1 MKFEV
6 TINQGKI
13 KTKTPQKFSR
23 YLESLEGQKCVLT
36 IEKYKILKTVDQLS
50 YIHVLLKYIADY
62 NGDTLGATKRIAK
75 ERHLPPTP
83 KERYGKIYYD
93 YPSCRD
99 LGKWEMSEFIERVLA
114 DCAFLEIR
122 IPTREELGYSPK

>member
-1 MKFEV
+1 MLFQVKIE
-6 TINQGKI
+6 QGRV
-13 KTKTPQKFSR
+13 KTKTPHKFQQ
-23 YLESLEGQKCVLT
+23 YLESLEGEKCVLEL
-36 IEKYKILKTVDQLS
+36 IKYKIPKTVDQLS
-50 YIHVLLKYIADY
+50 YVHVLFKYIADY

-83 KERYGKIYYD
+83 KERYGKTYYD

-114 DCAFLEIR
+114 DCVFLEIVV
-122 IPTREELGYSPK
+122 PTREELGYLPK